1 MNTSKRSRKLESA
14 QFLRKVVL
22 MSQLSKN
29 EPAGILLVD
38 KPQGIT
44 SHDVVAKM
52 RRVFQIK
59 KVGHAGTL
67 DPMATG
73 LLLILIGKAT
83 KASQYLMSLDKEY
96 TGTIKL
102 GEVTD
107 SQDAD
112 GEIMMTKPVPD
123 LTKADVAKVMQDFL
137 GDQYQTPPMFS
148 AKKINGQKLYNLARK
163 GKEVP
168 REPRIIHISH
178 YEITQFALPEIS
190 FIVRSSKG
198 AYIRTLAHDL
208 GERLGCGGHLS
219 ELRRTAVGQFRVEDS
234 NTIETIESMAS
245 SELKHKLVPITQA
258 VPSHAL

>member
-1 MNTSKRSRKLESA
+1 
-14 QFLRKVVL
+14 
-22 MSQLSKN
+22 MSQPIKN
-29 EPAGILLVD
+29 DPAGILLVD
-38 KPQGIT
+38 KPKGIT

-52 RRVFQIK
+52 RRVLQMK
-59 KVGHAGTL
+59 KIGHAGTL

-73 LLLILIGKAT
+73 LLLILVGKAT

-96 TGTIKL
+96 VGTITL

-112 GEIMMTKPVPD
+112 GEILMTKPVPD
-123 LTKADVAKVMQDFL
+123 LQEADVTKVMQEFL

-163 GKEVP
+163 GKEVV
-168 REPRIIHISH
+168 REPRVIHISR
-178 YEITQFALPEIS
+178 YEMTKFALPEIS

-208 GERLGCGGHLS
+208 GDRLGCGGHLS
-219 ELRRTAVGQFRVEDS
+219 ALRRTAVGQFRAEAS
-234 NTIETIESMAS
+234 STIEAIESMSS
-245 SELKHKLVPITQA
+245 SELRRKLVPITQA

>member
-1 MNTSKRSRKLESA
+1 
-14 QFLRKVVL
+14 
-22 MSQLSKN
+22 MSLTIKDN
-29 EPAGILLVD
+29 PTGILLVD

-59 KVGHAGTL
+59 KIGHAGTL

-73 LLLILIGKAT
+73 LLLILVGKAT
-83 KASQYLMSLDKEY
+83 KGSQYLMSLDKEY

-112 GEIMMTKPVPD
+112 GEMVMTKPVPE
-123 LTKADVAKVMQDFL
+123 LTEADVAKVMQDFL
-137 GDQYQTPPMFS
+137 GDQYQIPPMFS

-163 GKEVP
+163 GKEVV
-168 REPRIIHISH
+168 REPRFIHVSR
-178 YEITQFALPEIS
+178 YEITKFVSPEID

-208 GERLGCGGHLS
+208 GDRLGCGGHLS
-219 ELRRTAVGQFRVEDS
+219 ALRRTAVGQFRVEAS
-234 NTIETIESMAS
+234 STVEAIEAMAS
-245 SELKHKLVPITQA
+245 AELRRKLIPITEA
-258 VPSHAL
+258 IPSHAL